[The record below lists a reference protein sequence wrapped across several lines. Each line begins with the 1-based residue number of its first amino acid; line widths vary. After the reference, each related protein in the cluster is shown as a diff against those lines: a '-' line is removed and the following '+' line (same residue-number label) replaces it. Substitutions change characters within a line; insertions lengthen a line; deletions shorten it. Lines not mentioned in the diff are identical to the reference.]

1 MSKEKIDGLIAAL
14 GLLPHPEGGYYK
26 ETYRSPDLVSKLELP
41 DRYPGSRCFATG
53 IYFLLV
59 EDSFSAF
66 HRIKSDETW
75 HFYEGSPIEILILRH
90 DGRLIRQIL
99 GNDWGSGHVPQF
111 TVPAQQWFASR
122 VLGPYGLAGCTVYP
136 GFEFAD
142 FEMASRDALTE
153 SFPMHSSIIKELT
166 RV

>member
-1 MSKEKIDGLIAAL
+1 MAKEKIDSLIQAL
-14 GLLPHPEGGYYK
+14 ELLPHPEGGFYK
-26 ETYRSPDLVSKLELP
+26 ETYRSPDLISTMELP
-41 DRYPGSRCFATG
+41 DRFTGSRCYATA

-59 EDSFSAF
+59 QESFSAF

-75 HFYEGSPIEILILRH
+75 HFYEGSPIEIFILNQ
-90 DGRLIRQIL
+90 DGKLTRQVL
-99 GNDWGSGHVPQF
+99 GNEWQAGQLPQF

-142 FEMASRDALTE
+142 FEMATREALQE
-153 SFPMHSSIIKELT
+153 AFPMHSSIIEELT
-166 RV
+166 RM